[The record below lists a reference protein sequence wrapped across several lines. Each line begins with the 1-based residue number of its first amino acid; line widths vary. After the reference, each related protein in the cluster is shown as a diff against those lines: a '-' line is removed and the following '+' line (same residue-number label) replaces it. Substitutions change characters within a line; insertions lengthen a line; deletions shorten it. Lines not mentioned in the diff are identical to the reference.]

1 MDTVGSGACV
11 TTLRSREPGGGGKYD
26 VVYSH
31 DDGLCLASL
40 TALTGDKR
48 ASSAAPFGG
57 TAFILGW
64 LALAF
69 AATRRGGAASMLKGK

>member
-1 MDTVGSGACV
+1 MDTVGSGTRV
-11 TTLRSREPGGGGKYD
+11 TILRSRELGGKY
-26 VVYSH
+26 VYSP
-31 DDGLCLASL
+31 DDGLCLAYL